1 MHDGAPAHFV
11 LAVREFLNDVLLQK
25 RIGKM
30 DQQHSLILP
39 DSKPVDISSLGTTG
53 PIVHATE
60 INDVQNL
67 QR

>member
-25 RIGKM
+25 RIGK
-30 DQQHSLILP
+30 DGPTAQP
-39 DSKPVDISSLGTTG
+39 DPSRFKTSRFSSLGTSG
-53 PIVHATE
+53 PIVQAME